1 MRQLSAPSH
10 RRPETVRK
18 CMPCVIG
25 GTSLSGGIGSL
36 SGTIIGVFVISVL
49 KAGLLS
55 MGLPVQ
61 WQNVLIGLVV
71 LLAVLVDV
79 IRMKKIKK

>member
-1 MRQLSAPSH
+1 MYAIAA
-10 RRPETVRK
+10 
-18 CMPCVIG
+18 CVIG

>member
-1 MRQLSAPSH
+1 MYAIAS
-10 RRPETVRK
+10 
-18 CMPCVIG
+18 CVIG
-25 GTSLSGGIGSL
+25 GSSLSGGIGSL